1 MEYIINVLLGK
12 DYFSIKNAYLLS
24 RSFHCL
30 MLCVF
35 MCFSVKTAS
44 VSAQTKPS
52 DSETQTLTVK
62 EALEQV
68 KNRLEYSI
76 WFNVQD
82 IDLTK
87 RVVVKFHN
95 RTVNELLD
103 VILKD
108 QPLSYQ
114 ISGKVIQIFRPSEEQ
129 EKKKKQHVVMGVVSD
144 AKDGEPLIGCTVRI
158 KGQSVA
164 TITDIDGNYVVEVG
178 ENDVLVFSYIGY
190 ETMQKMPGASGR
202 MNIQL
207 ANSSTTLDDVIVTGY
222 QVIKKYN
229 VTGAVNT
236 ISSKEIDLRSSN
248 TLQGVLEGAVPGL
261 TVYNNQFR
269 IRGGASLAKG
279 INNLDVNNKPLF
291 IVDDF
296 EVEELPENMDMVET
310 ITVLK
315 DAAAAAIWGSRAANG
330 VVVITTKKGKA
341 NEFRISYSGNVKV
354 SKQPNYNDL
363 DRVNSEQLVSYD
375 REAFMGGYYFP
386 GFFDYSKNGYSL
398 SQEIIKD
405 YLKEDMGELTKEELK
420 EMDQRLALLSQQ
432 NNRKQIEDNLLR
444 NAMQHHHMLSIS
456 GGSDKV
462 NYFLSGSFIGGHS
475 SYVGDSN
482 QSININSRTSYRILP
497 FMTLRSDINATF
509 VKNNNGYTS
518 LASDIY
524 NLYPFQMLLDADGN
538 RVADYGN
545 FNHEYAKTM
554 VSQYGYYDQG
564 KNLLDEI
571 DLVNNKTNGVNY
583 KVRVGGDFKIMNG
596 LSISAD
602 YQYEKSQYTNKN
614 VISKESYDG
623 RTLINSMAAPDDSNV
638 LKFNLPNGDILD
650 HQQATTDA
658 WILKLG
664 ATLNRSF
671 GADKQHYVNA
681 VAGFE
686 LRSRHYYTEK
696 YRKMGYDDQVLSWQ
710 PIDAVTLQDGIPWW
724 NGETNRYYST
734 SYDGFGDILNKE
746 ISYFGSALYTY
757 DGRYTLSAS
766 MRLDKSNFF
775 GASNKYRRN
784 PIWALGANWNVK
796 NEKFFTSDFIS
807 ALMLR
812 ASWGLTGNFDR
823 SGGTTPVMVGKR
835 SYLPATGDYVVRLST
850 PPNPKLRWERN
861 RSLNISVDLGLIDRI
876 NATLTY
882 YNNFC
887 YDLLGNTLL
896 DPTVGYTS
904 AMINAADMHNRGLEV
919 QLGADI
925 LKFRNFSWNVN
936 WIFGYNS
943 NKVTSNK
950 IPESSPEL
958 TRVTGTT
965 AFVEGYAREAVWSY
979 RWAGLD
985 NKGEPMVYDKEGNKL
1000 YDIALLGAEDL
1011 EYSGTY
1017 QPKYSGSWSTGFRYK
1032 NLHANFLFTYNFGHV
1047 FRCEYPSMDAYAT
1060 SPSLSDKIARRW
1072 QKEGDEKNT
1081 DIACLP
1087 SAEDAWVNT
1096 YYRSNAVMYSSNSI
1110 RNGNMIRLREI
1121 LFNYE
1126 CPQSWLKHTPLR
1138 RLSLTAQFNNV
1149 WLWTKNKEG
1158 YDPEAVSPLTGA
1170 LSFGQPFSF
1179 TAGVKVDF

>member
-129 EKKKKQHVVMGVVSD
+129 EKKKKQHVVTGVVSD

-432 NNRKQIEDNLLR
+432 NNWKQIEDNLLR

-456 GGSDKV
+456 GG
-462 NYFLSGSFIGGHS
+462 
-475 SYVGDSN
+475 
-482 QSININSRTSYRILP
+482 
-497 FMTLRSDINATF
+497 
-509 VKNNNGYTS
+509 
-518 LASDIY
+518 
-524 NLYPFQMLLDADGN
+524 
-538 RVADYGN
+538 
-545 FNHEYAKTM
+545 
-554 VSQYGYYDQG
+554 
-564 KNLLDEI
+564 
-571 DLVNNKTNGVNY
+571 
-583 KVRVGGDFKIMNG
+583 
-596 LSISAD
+596 
-602 YQYEKSQYTNKN
+602 
-614 VISKESYDG
+614 
-623 RTLINSMAAPDDSNV
+623 
-638 LKFNLPNGDILD
+638 
-650 HQQATTDA
+650 
-658 WILKLG
+658 
-664 ATLNRSF
+664 
-671 GADKQHYVNA
+671 
-681 VAGFE
+681 
-686 LRSRHYYTEK
+686 
-696 YRKMGYDDQVLSWQ
+696 
-710 PIDAVTLQDGIPWW
+710 
-724 NGETNRYYST
+724 
-734 SYDGFGDILNKE
+734 
-746 ISYFGSALYTY
+746 
-757 DGRYTLSAS
+757 
-766 MRLDKSNFF
+766 
-775 GASNKYRRN
+775 
-784 PIWALGANWNVK
+784 
-796 NEKFFTSDFIS
+796 
-807 ALMLR
+807 
-812 ASWGLTGNFDR
+812 
-823 SGGTTPVMVGKR
+823 
-835 SYLPATGDYVVRLST
+835 
-850 PPNPKLRWERN
+850 
-861 RSLNISVDLGLIDRI
+861 
-876 NATLTY
+876 
-882 YNNFC
+882 
-887 YDLLGNTLL
+887 
-896 DPTVGYTS
+896 
-904 AMINAADMHNRGLEV
+904 
-919 QLGADI
+919 
-925 LKFRNFSWNVN
+925 
-936 WIFGYNS
+936 
-943 NKVTSNK
+943 
-950 IPESSPEL
+950 
-958 TRVTGTT
+958 
-965 AFVEGYAREAVWSY
+965 
-979 RWAGLD
+979 
-985 NKGEPMVYDKEGNKL
+985 
-1000 YDIALLGAEDL
+1000 
-1011 EYSGTY
+1011 
-1017 QPKYSGSWSTGFRYK
+1017 
-1032 NLHANFLFTYNFGHV
+1032 
-1047 FRCEYPSMDAYAT
+1047 
-1060 SPSLSDKIARRW
+1060 SDKIARRW

-1110 RNGNMIRLREI
+1110 RSGNMIRLREI